1 MLNDLWLLVSG
12 LLILVGLLASE
23 SLLLIVGSFVV
34 LIWLATKVWDR
45 YAFRRVSHFRS
56 LTRHRAFIGDT
67 LEYSVCLRNDKI
79 LPLIWVDIH
88 DTLPDGLEL
97 PGANLRSNSIEGTR
111 RDTITTSLLPFQQVT
126 WKYTLIC
133 ASRGYHRI
141 GPVRVRSGDIFGFST
156 GEVRFDEMEH
166 LLGYSRVI
174 ELEHLN
180 LPSEYPLGGG
190 KGKRPLFRGTPPGP
204 PANGSTRPPTP

>member
-97 PGANLRSNSIEGTR
+97 PGANLRSNSIEGNPTGHNH
-111 RDTITTSLLPFQQVT
+111 DVPVALP
-126 WKYTLIC
+126 
-133 ASRGYHRI
+133 ASHLE
-141 GPVRVRSGDIFGFST
+141 VHANLRVER
-156 GEVRFDEMEH
+156 
-166 LLGYSRVI
+166 
-174 ELEHLN
+174 
-180 LPSEYPLGGG
+180 LPSN
-190 KGKRPLFRGTPPGP
+190 RPGASPQWRHFWL
-204 PANGSTRPPTP
+204 